1 MLSEKNAKSYAL
13 LANQPCKC
21 KFGYTRRINPLHNK
35 YKRRYTCAFCR
46 APGWRTVTCCDIML
60 DCPIGSILCVCHM
73 TVMTTATYIGK

>member
-35 YKRRYTCAFCR
+35 STSEDTHALFA

-73 TVMTTATYIGK
+73 TVMTTAAYKGK